1 MIVIH
6 GTTIQ
11 HLIFVGEYLRIMQ
24 RVIVCP
30 YCSQHICIDSSTGD
44 SCKCKGG
51 HEFRVING
59 IIDLTPNIEN
69 DAGLLAEE
77 QYWNNVAEKGWVKIL
92 PNPYMD
98 RKIFEG
104 CRDALTKAIKDQWPD
119 YRTKNVV
126 IGEIGCGSGSALSY
140 LNGIEFANVCYI
152 GTDISIK
159 MLQLACNTPSN
170 WKTQFVRVSGNINIF
185 KENSLD
191 IVFSISVL
199 SHFQLEII
207 IRWISKALK
216 PGGLLVLD
224 EPSAGNLFARIGRR
238 LITNRSGFF
247 YTSDKRLLP
256 NQVEEIASKHDLEL
270 VYEKGLHFLVSPLYY
285 FLSIYNIPNLV
296 TVPLYYIAKLIDRF
310 VVSPSWNYSFIQV
323 YKKG

>member
-1 MIVIH
+1 MIV
-6 GTTIQ
+6 GTAIQ
-11 HLIFVGEYLRIMQ
+11 HLIFAGEYLRIMQ
-24 RVIVCP
+24 HVIVCP
-30 YCSQHICIDSSTGD
+30 SCRQHISIDSSTHD

-69 DAGLLAEE
+69 DVGLLAEE
-77 QYWNNVAEKGWVKIL
+77 QYWNNVAEKGWVKLL

-98 RKIFEG
+98 RRIFEG
-104 CRDALTKAIKDQWPD
+104 CRAALTKAIKDQWPD

-159 MLQLACNTPSN
+159 MLELACKTPSN

-199 SHFQLEII
+199 NHFQLETII
-207 IRWISKALK
+207 HWISKALK
-216 PGGLLVLD
+216 PGGLFVLD

-256 NQVEEIASKHDLEL
+256 NQVEEIASKHDLGL

-285 FLSIYNIPNLV
+285 FLGIFNIPNLV